1 MKQVC
6 VSGFGGQGIILTG
19 LLLGQ
24 AGALEGM
31 HVSGAS
37 SYGAQARGSGC
48 KSEVVLSDHPI
59 DYPHL
64 IEIDF
69 LIAMSQGTYNPYS
82 KEVREETGFILYDQG
97 IVTPNEDLKVEQVG
111 LPATKSSVERLKNKQ
126 MANIVLL
133 GGFVEI
139 TRVVSLKSV
148 KKAIDAHVS
157 ERFKEINLKAL
168 QLGMELA
175 RHQDG

>member
-1 MKQVC
+1 M
-6 VSGFGGQGIILTG
+6 SGFGGQGIILAG

-24 AGALEGM
+24 AGAIEGK

-48 KSEVVLSDHPI
+48 RSEVVLSDHPI
-59 DYPHL
+59 DFPHL

-69 LIAMSQGTYNPYS
+69 LIAMSQGTYDQYS
-82 KEVREETGFILYDQG
+82 KEVREEKGLILYDQG
-97 IVTPNEDLKVEQVG
+97 IVAPNENLKVKQTG
-111 LPATKSSVERLKNKQ
+111 LPATRSSVERLKNKQ

-139 TRVVSLKSV
+139 TRVVSLKAV
-148 KKAIDAHVS
+148 KKAIDTHIG

-168 QLGMELA
+168 RLGIELA
-175 RHQDG
+175 RHRNG